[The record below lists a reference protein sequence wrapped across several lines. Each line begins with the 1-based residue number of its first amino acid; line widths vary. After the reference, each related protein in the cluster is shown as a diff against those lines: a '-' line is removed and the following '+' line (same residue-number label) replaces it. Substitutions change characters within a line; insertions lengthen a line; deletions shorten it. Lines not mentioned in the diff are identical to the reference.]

1 MYDAIAIGEV
11 LIDFVIRGTNEAGY
25 PILSAYPGGAGANYL
40 AALSNFGL
48 ETSMISKVGTD
59 KFGRMLKDTLRYSN
73 IGVNSVI
80 SDEKYFTTMA
90 FVTLDENGE
99 REFSFAR
106 KPGADMCLNISEIE
120 QSILKQS
127 RSIYFGT
134 TSLTSEPMRTAVKTS
149 VEYAR
154 EHNKMVVFDPNIRKP
169 LWEDLKDAKE
179 SMIWGLT
186 QTDLLKISE
195 EELVFLFGENMEEG
209 VLRLHE
215 LYDISL
221 IFVTLG
227 EKGCYFSNKNASG
240 YIEGLKNIQ
249 VIDTTGAGDIF
260 AGSAVYKVLECKKAL
275 SDLEKEDLENITN
288 FACVSAGLS
297 AGRPGGMSSVNSIS
311 EIMAVMGNKIYY

>member
-59 KFGRMLKDTLRYSN
+59 KFGKMLKDTLRYSN

-80 SDEKYFTTMA
+80 SDERYFTTMA

-120 QSILKQS
+120 QIILKQS

-311 EIMAVMGNKIYY
+311 EIMAAMGNKIYY